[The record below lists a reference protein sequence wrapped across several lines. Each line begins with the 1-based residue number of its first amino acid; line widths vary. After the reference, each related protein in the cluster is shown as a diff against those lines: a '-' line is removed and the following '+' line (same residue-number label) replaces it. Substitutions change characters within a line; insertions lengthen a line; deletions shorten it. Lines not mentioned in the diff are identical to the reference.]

1 MNLLIIGSL
10 YIFGFI
16 QCQVLDRPGNTPNHV
31 LSIIKD
37 IQVKQIQPV
46 TFDTSLVDS
55 LSLLLPC
62 KGVPVP
68 KRASRLP
75 NAPRDYRS
83 GTHRGID
90 FFANW
95 GTRVRAVADGSVI
108 RADHN
113 YQEYPAEYRL
123 GLLTASARVGHTPS
137 DIFNNALLGKAVF
150 LDHGFKIVPGF
161 RVISIYAHLSSI
173 DTSITTGTFLK
184 AGQNIGKTG
193 NTGTRASTLGTKK
206 EAHLHW
212 EMILQKGKDE
222 IYLGQDI
229 SNPELY
235 NMLHQIFKP

>member
-1 MNLLIIGSL
+1 MNLLIIGLL

-16 QCQVLDRPGNTPNHV
+16 QCQVLDRPGNAPNHV

-46 TFDTSLVDS
+46 IFDTSLVDS

-83 GTHRGID
+83 GIHRGID

-113 YQEYPAEYRL
+113 YQEYPAE
-123 GLLTASARVGHTPS
+123 
-137 DIFNNALLGKAVF
+137 
-150 LDHGFKIVPGF
+150 F
-161 RVISIYAHLSSI
+161 RVS
-173 DTSITTGTFLK
+173 
-184 AGQNIGKTG
+184 
-193 NTGTRASTLGTKK
+193 
-206 EAHLHW
+206 
-212 EMILQKGKDE
+212 
-222 IYLGQDI
+222 
-229 SNPELY
+229 
-235 NMLHQIFKP
+235 